1 MILSSEK
8 RLRSIRT
15 EATQSATHALMV
27 MVAVQAMPSKKACNA
42 VYTALADKQDV
53 TAKDLEELSNCIG
66 RLAWER
72 ARK

>member
-8 RLRSIRT
+8 RLRNIRT
-15 EATQSATHALMV
+15 EAMQNATHALMV
-27 MVAVQAMPSKKACNA
+27 LAGVQSMPSKKACNA

-53 TAKDLEELSNCIG
+53 TAKDLEELSNCLG